1 MSTDR
6 RAPARRLL
14 ASAALLALL
23 VGCSVKPEPI
33 PDEERFARVAAD
45 RAKLDTIAP
54 APTGPIAPE
63 EAIARAIKYNLDH
76 RLAQMELAVQGAQLD
91 LAKFDMLPRLAAN
104 AGYNI
109 RSNENASS
117 SISVLTRRQSLEP
130 STSSDRA
137 HGVASLTFSW
147 NILDFGVSYYQAKQQ
162 ANRALVAE
170 ERRRR
175 VLNTLVQEL
184 RGAYWQAYAAQR
196 LTAKLEPVL
205 ADAEKALVTAEKL
218 EQERLRAPEEALRYQ
233 KTLLELTRQLRQ
245 LRTEAYVARS
255 RLGALMGFAPGTIYT
270 LEPGPGAMTV
280 SPQLAKPSQ
289 LETIALYWRPELRE
303 EDYQARI
310 AAAEITKAKL
320 RMLPGLSLE
329 SSYNYDTN
337 SFLVNQNWAEAGAR
351 ATWNLIGLLS
361 GPTSIDVA
369 EAQVNVAESRRLAL
383 TMAVITQ
390 VNIAWLQFRETATQF
405 EEAAKLNRIE
415 EKLYQNVSNAAAID
429 AESQLEKIRAAT
441 TALAAEFKRDRTYAD
456 YQSAIGGVAASVGA
470 NPVSDNVDSAD
481 LATLTRSVRET
492 SSRWARGEFFAPGI
506 AAIPEGAP
514 VLADASLT
522 AAPAPVLASAPA
534 PVVAAAAPVAKPVVA
549 AAEAP
554 KPPRVARAEGSSTP
568 GWFVQVGYFADQ
580 RNIDKLKHALDGQGP
595 VEATQT
601 KLGGREVT
609 QLRAGPYADAAAART
624 ALAVAQSNGAGDAVL
639 VRQ

>member
-1 MSTDR
+1 MELLVVQ

-23 VGCSVKPEPI
+23 VGCSVKPEPV
-33 PDEERFARVAAD
+33 PDEDRFARIATD
-45 RAKLDTIAP
+45 RTALHAIAP
-54 APTGPIAPE
+54 APAGPITPD

-76 RLAQMELAVQGAQLD
+76 RLAQMEMAVQGAQLD
-91 LAKFDMLPRLAAN
+91 LARFDMLPRLAAN

-117 SISVLTRRQSLEP
+117 SVSVLTRRQSLEP

-162 ANRALVAE
+162 ANRSLVAE

-175 VLNTLVQEL
+175 VLNALVQEL
-184 RGAYWQAYAAQR
+184 RGAYWQAFAAQR
-196 LTAKLEPVL
+196 LTAKLDPVL
-205 ADAEKALVTAEKL
+205 ADAEKALVMAEKL

-233 KTLLELTRQLRQ
+233 KSLLELTRQLRQ
-245 LRTEAYVARS
+245 LRTEAYVARA
-255 RLGALMGFAPGTIYT
+255 RLGALMGFAPGTIFKLDPGVAT
-270 LEPGPGAMTV
+270 LAVT
-280 SPQLAKPSQ
+280 PQLGKPNE

-310 AAAEITKAKL
+310 ARAEITKAEL

-361 GPTSIDVA
+361 GPTSIDLA
-369 EAQVNVAESRRLAL
+369 EAQVNVTEARRLAL

-390 VNIAWLQFRETATQF
+390 VNIAWLQFRETAQQYA
-405 EEAAKLNRIE
+405 EASKLQRVE
-415 EKLYQNVSNAAAID
+415 EKLYQNVSNAAAVD

-441 TALAAEFKRDRTYAD
+441 AALAAEFKRDRTYAD

-470 NPVSDNVDSAD
+470 NPVPDDVDASDLGALTKAVAATSA
-481 LATLTRSVRET
+481 
-492 SSRWARGEFFAPGI
+492 RWSRGEFVAPGL
-506 AAIPEGAP
+506 AAIPAGAP
-514 VLADASLT
+514 VLAEAQAPAL
-522 AAPAPVLASAPA
+522 APAEARRPVIAEAPAPRPA
-534 PVVAAAAPVAKPVVA
+534 RVAK
-549 AAEAP
+549 AETSAS
-554 KPPRVARAEGSSTP
+554 R
-568 GWFVQVGYFADQ
+568 WFVQVGYFAEQ
-580 RNIDKLKHALDGQGP
+580 RNIEKLKQALDAQGP
-595 VEATQT
+595 LETTQT
-601 KLGGREVT
+601 KLGGRDVT
-609 QLRAGPYADAAAART
+609 QLRAGPFTDAGAART
-624 ALAVAQSNGAGDAVL
+624 ALAAARHNGAGDAAL